1 MSTKINVR
9 SPFYLNLEE
18 PTFVEPTF
26 ICDTAGLTNL
36 TIDQQGQ
43 ISTPSLNYGVVDSIT
58 STDSDFSN
66 GKFATVSTA
75 TIRTL
80 TVRIIIPSGYSNVDE
95 VYIDCEYDITQP
107 ALITSQPT
115 PSDPPVSCT
124 AGPTNNGSIPAVTL
138 DSGGDS
144 DTINLSSYFTQG
156 NVSIAGY
163 NTSVAQPNLVNVSI
177 SSNTLTISSNSFG
190 GSTTVY
196 VSAFDNESNS
206 CTATQSISV
215 TVNAPSG
222 QNFACTNNGIPALNG
237 GSIAQDGTITKPTGV
252 GVVGTI
258 KETSGGSA
266 ITSYSANGTG
276 SNRTVTLFFD
286 VTAPNG
292 YTNAGSTIECSKDFV
307 QPSSLPEFTCEVAN
321 LSGQQITS
329 KGSIVKGSA
338 SIGTLGTFSPDTFA
352 EVSSETPRSVT
363 FKVTPPATGYS
374 NSGGSDIDC
383 VKTITQP
390 ATTPSCGTYNMY
402 LSTGLLSPDSFCGGE
417 YRVSSAVTSTG
428 DTFGLGSRVC
438 KNGTTFNGNDR
449 YYAVSVTPLTIGLNY
464 GKFLLW
470 LIDRNGIIQTI
481 TEWNCGS
488 GTPGTGGG
496 GQL

>member
-9 SPFYLNLEE
+9 SPFYLNLQE
-18 PTFVEPTF
+18 PTFVAPTF

-43 ISTPSLNYGVVDSIT
+43 ISTPSLAYGVVDSIT
-58 STDSDFSN
+58 STASDFSN

-75 TIRTL
+75 TTRTL
-80 TVRIIIPSGYSNVDE
+80 TVRIIIPDGYANVDE

-107 ALITSQPT
+107 AYVTGGST
-115 PSDPPVSCT
+115 PSCS

-144 DTINLSSYFTQG
+144 DTVNLSSYFTQG

-196 VSAFDNESNS
+196 VSAYDNETNS

-222 QNFACTNNGIPALNG
+222 TNFACTNNGIEALNG

-258 KETSGGSA
+258 KDTSGGSA
-266 ITSYSANGTG
+266 ITSYSANNTG
-276 SNRTVTLFFD
+276 SNRTVTLYFD

-292 YTNAGSTIECSKDFV
+292 YTNAGSTIECSKSFV
-307 QPSSLPEFTCEVAN
+307 QPSSLPEFTCEIAN
-321 LSGQQITS
+321 LYGQQITS

-338 SIGTLGTFSPDTFA
+338 TIGTLGTFSPDTFA
-352 EVSSETPRSVT
+352 EVSTETSRSVT

-374 NSGGSDIDC
+374 NSGGADIDC
-383 VKTITQP
+383 TKTITQP
-390 ATTPSCGTYNMY
+390 ATTPSCGSTDFH
-402 LSTGLLSPDSFCGGE
+402 LSVGLSAPSNFCGGS
-417 YRVSSAVTSTG
+417 YDLRTLVSSTG
-428 DTFGLGSRVC
+428 GTYGLGARVC
-438 KNGTTFNGNDR
+438 KGGTPFDGADR
-449 YYAVSVTPLTIGLNY
+449 YYAVGTSPLTIGLNY
-464 GKFLLW
+464 GKFLIW
-470 LIDRNGIIQTI
+470 QIDSNGIIQTI